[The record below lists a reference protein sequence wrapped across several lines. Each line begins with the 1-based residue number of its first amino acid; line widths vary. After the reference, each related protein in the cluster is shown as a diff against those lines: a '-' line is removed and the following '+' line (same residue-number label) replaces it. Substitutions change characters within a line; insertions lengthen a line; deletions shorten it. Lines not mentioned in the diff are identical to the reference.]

1 MRSILQQQTSVLGT
15 LTRARLLLASLLY
28 ADSPSVSIQ
37 ASNSAT
43 YHSDSDETNSNEKS
57 SWSGHLRNCNWSERL
72 SHRACSGDDDG
83 TIGYIKKNMS
93 NGVRVHGGGCR
104 GDRSFHST
112 SLTERMYRKSPI
124 ARDEEGGKS
133 GQWAFLRHRG
143 YDVNPCKSQLHPSV
157 TLEGIEPESGEEL
170 CVQEAYTPESVCFGC
185 GPSAKDGLKLRSFR
199 RINGME
205 ASVTL
210 DEKYCAFPG
219 IINGG
224 IISALFDCHGNWTAA
239 MTLMDRGCLPKP
251 PLTLTYE
258 MLITYEEPTPPN
270 EELIV
275 RSRILEVKESDS
287 VGSKATVHVEL
298 ELLQKTSTPSA
309 GHSGG
314 EGGEKL
320 LATGSGI
327 FKKLGALRAL

>member
-1 MRSILQQQTSVLGT
+1 
-15 LTRARLLLASLLY
+15 
-28 ADSPSVSIQ
+28 
-37 ASNSAT
+37 
-43 YHSDSDETNSNEKS
+43 
-57 SWSGHLRNCNWSERL
+57 
-72 SHRACSGDDDG
+72 
-83 TIGYIKKNMS
+83 MS
-93 NGVRVHGGGCR
+93 NGVRVHGG
-104 GDRSFHST
+104 
-112 SLTERMYRKSPI
+112 
-124 ARDEEGGKS
+124 GGKS

-258 MLITYEEPTPPN
+258 MLITYEEPTPRTRSSLSDL
-270 EELIV
+270 EFW
-275 RSRILEVKESDS
+275 RSRKAILWDPKPPCTLNSNFCKRQAHPLLGTVVGRVGRNSWRQEVEYS
-287 VGSKATVHVEL
+287 
-298 ELLQKTSTPSA
+298 
-309 GHSGG
+309 
-314 EGGEKL
+314 
-320 LATGSGI
+320 
-327 FKKLGALRAL
+327 RN

>member
-1 MRSILQQQTSVLGT
+1 MRSMLQQQHPCVRAT
-15 LTRARLLLASLLY
+15 LTRTRSLLATLLY
-28 ADSPSVSIQ
+28 SDSPAVYTQS
-37 ASNSAT
+37 SNSVT
-43 YHSDSDETNSNEKS
+43 YYSNSSETDSSDRCDTLRNSNWFGK
-57 SWSGHLRNCNWSERL
+57 L
-72 SHRACSGDDDG
+72 SHRGCGEGDDD
-83 TIGYIKKNMS
+83 TIGYIKKNIW

-112 SLTERMYRKSPI
+112 SLTERMNRKSPI

-133 GQWAFLRHRG
+133 GQWAFMRHRG
-143 YDVNPCKSQLHPSV
+143 YDVNPCKSQLHPAV
-157 TLEGIEPESGEEL
+157 TQEGIEPESGEEL
-170 CVQEAYTPESVCFGC
+170 CVQEAYTPDSVCFGC

-199 RINGME
+199 RVNGME
-205 ASVTL
+205 ACVTL

-239 MTLMDRGCLPKP
+239 MTLMDKGCLPKP

-287 VGSKATVHVEL
+287 MGSKATVHVEL
-298 ELLQKTSTPSA
+298 ELLQKTSMPPS
-309 GHSGG
+309 GHNGG